1 MSRHKKLLHIC
12 FIFAFINM
20 MLCPVVHV
28 LHDQYFGHE
37 VVSFPLH
44 PSVQKQSPGDS
55 KHHQEVMLC
64 SPLTRD
70 TIKSSFLQNTP
81 IVLVANDSNK
91 LSIVT
96 TVRLNL

>member
-1 MSRHKKLLHIC
+1 
-12 FIFAFINM
+12 M

-28 LHDQYFGHE
+28 LHDQYFCHE

-44 PSVQKQSPGDS
+44 LSVQKQSPGDL
-55 KHHQEVMLC
+55 KNHQEVILY

-70 TIKSSFLQNTP
+70 TIKPSFLQNTP
-81 IVLVANDSNK
+81 RVLVANASNK
-91 LSIVT
+91 LSLVT